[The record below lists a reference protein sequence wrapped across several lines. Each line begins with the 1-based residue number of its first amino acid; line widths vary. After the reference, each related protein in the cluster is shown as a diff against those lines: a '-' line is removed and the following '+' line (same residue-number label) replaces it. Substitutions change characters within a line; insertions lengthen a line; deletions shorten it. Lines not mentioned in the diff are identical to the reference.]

1 MPPHP
6 STDFEIRNYYQ
17 NKPKTD
23 GVYSRNNLSKIKY
36 EAYIINL
43 DEYESIGAYWIAL
56 YVNAKDVTCLD
67 GFEVGHIPKVIRKFL
82 GNKSIITNVYRKQ
95 AYDLITGGYFYVGFI
110 DFILKGKSLLGYLSS
125 LLMIYDKDDKII
137 LKYFQ

>member
-1 MPPHP
+1 M
-6 STDFEIRNYYQ
+6 
-17 NKPKTD
+17 
-23 GVYSRNNLSKIKY
+23 
-36 EAYIINL
+36 
-43 DEYESIGAYWIAL
+43 

-67 GFEVGHIPKVIRKFL
+67 GFEVGHILKVIRKFL

-125 LLMIYDKDDKII
+125 LLMIYDKNDKII